1 MNEATPVEQSPPPAS
16 RIGARRRWQTIIEE
30 QRHSGMGVSAFCR
43 LRSIPA
49 SSFFGWRRKLQEA
62 QSRREGK
69 TSFAEVTPAAAPA
82 VGKARGGASAGPE
95 DAALEL
101 RLPGD
106 RSLVVRRGFDRDLLI
121 ELVRALEGMPSM
133 LEGLP

>member
-1 MNEATPVEQSPPPAS
+1 MNPITFVEEAPPPAS
-16 RIGARRRWQTIIEE
+16 RIGARQRWQAVLQE

-43 LRSIPA
+43 LRSIPT

-62 QSRREGK
+62 QSRQEGGA
-69 TSFAEVTPAAAPA
+69 SFAEVTLAEKPA
-82 VGKARGGASAGPE
+82 VGKARGAGTAVPE

-106 RSLVVRRGFDRDLLI
+106 RALVVPRGFDRQLLIDLLS
-121 ELVRALEGMPSM
+121 ALEA
-133 LEGLP
+133 LP